1 MTQKALA
8 AIQQTGPAAA
18 LEKCLALADQ
28 INAELSHR
36 ENEDP
41 FAVAKLQAYLARA
54 NAVIKNCAVP
64 KNTPVLRGKC
74 SVSSDPSP
82 LRLVLDAFL
91 EAAMAAKQFGQKDKS
106 GKHEQ
111 QEANLGQK
119 EAGQEKEKESELSSM
134 GEKSRKS
141 SEELSQKRHSD

>member
-1 MTQKALA
+1 MHAKR
-8 AIQQTGPAAA
+8 
-18 LEKCLALADQ
+18 K
-28 INAELSHR
+28 S
-36 ENEDP
+36 P
-41 FAVAKLQAYLARA
+41 FAYDHYARQPVGPLLMALKLRQ
-54 NAVIKNCAVP
+54 
-64 KNTPVLRGKC
+64 LRPHEQTTLIFYRK
-74 SVSSDPSP
+74 PSQSWSNE
-82 LRLVLDAFL
+82 LNYGSMRYVCKVGTTL
-91 EAAMAAKQFGQKDKS
+91 EAAMAAKQFGKDKS

>member
-1 MTQKALA
+1 
-8 AIQQTGPAAA
+8 
-18 LEKCLALADQ
+18 
-28 INAELSHR
+28 
-36 ENEDP
+36 
-41 FAVAKLQAYLARA
+41 
-54 NAVIKNCAVP
+54 
-64 KNTPVLRGKC
+64 
-74 SVSSDPSP
+74 
-82 LRLVLDAFL
+82 
-91 EAAMAAKQFGQKDKS
+91 MAAKQFGQKDKS